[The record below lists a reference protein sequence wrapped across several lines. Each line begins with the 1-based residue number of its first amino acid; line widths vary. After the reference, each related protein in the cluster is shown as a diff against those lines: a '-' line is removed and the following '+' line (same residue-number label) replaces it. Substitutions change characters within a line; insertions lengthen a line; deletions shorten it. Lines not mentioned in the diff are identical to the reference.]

1 MVEKLLLLKIS
12 PIINF
17 RGFHCLQKIFNSKL
31 FPDYGIYIYTVYK
44 RSVRFGIWEKG
55 LCDIMFNNY
64 ICIVAL

>member
-44 RSVRFGIWEKG
+44 RSVRFGILGER
-55 LCDIMFNNY
+55 
-64 ICIVAL
+64 VV